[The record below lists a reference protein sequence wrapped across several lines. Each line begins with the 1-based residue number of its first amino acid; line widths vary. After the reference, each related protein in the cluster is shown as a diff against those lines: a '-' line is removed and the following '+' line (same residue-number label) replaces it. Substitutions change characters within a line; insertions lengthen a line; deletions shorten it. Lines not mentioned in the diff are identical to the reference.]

1 MSAAVLGS
9 WVVLSAFLL
18 AACAFDLRARRIP
31 NALSVA
37 AGLAGVLL
45 HTLLPEGSGLFA
57 ATQRGGLGAAQAAL
71 GLLVALAAGLALW
84 RARLFGAGDA
94 KLLAAVG
101 AYTGVAGVLP
111 VVIFSLLSGG
121 VLALCWAAAAV
132 AGVAPAT
139 LQAAHAEGVSRPR
152 AQPQAQA
159 PEARAARPR
168 QLPYALALSAGTL
181 AHAAAACGGLY
192 RG

>member
-18 AACAFDLRARRIP
+18 AACAFDIGARRIP

-45 HTLLPEGSGLFA
+45 HTLLPAGSGLFA
-57 ATQRGGLGAAQAAL
+57 VTQRGGLGATGAAL
-71 GLLVALAAGLALW
+71 GLLVALAAGLLLW

-101 AYTGVAGVLP
+101 AYTGAAGVLP
-111 VVIFSLLSGG
+111 VVIWSLVIGG
-121 VLALCWAAAAV
+121 VLALLWAV
-132 AGVAPAT
+132 AALVGGPASPLQPAPASGNVGP
-139 LQAAHAEGVSRPR
+139 LGPIRRSRR
-152 AQPQAQA
+152 
-159 PEARAARPR
+159 
-168 QLPYALALSAGTL
+168 LPYALALSAGTL
-181 AHAAAACGGLY
+181 AHAAAACSGLY
-192 RG
+192 GG

>member
-71 GLLVALAAGLALW
+71 GLLVALAAGLLLW

-111 VVIFSLLSGG
+111 VVIWTLVIGG
-121 VLALCWAAAAV
+121 VLALLWALAAV
-132 AGVAPAT
+132 LGVVSGVVSGTLQPAPAGG
-139 LQAAHAEGVSRPR
+139 APGPGRP
-152 AQPQAQA
+152 A
-159 PEARAARPR
+159 R
-168 QLPYALALSAGTL
+168 QLPYALALGAGTL
-181 AHAAAACGGLY
+181 AHAAAVCSGLY
-192 RG
+192 GG